1 MSNTNNTV
9 KNENPAMNVV
19 DYSTHTQHFK
29 KAMPYTYNYAF
40 IDGVLMEMYKEY
52 TIRQTASI
60 LNEPFNRVLYRVQFL
75 QKNHSKHIVRKY
87 GKGATVNKGT
97 HKVSDVGQSKK
108 KASA

>member
-1 MSNTNNTV
+1 M
-9 KNENPAMNVV
+9 KNLNDTGKNANPAMNVG

-29 KAMPYTYNYAF
+29 KATPYTYNYAF
-40 IDGVLMEMYKEY
+40 IDGVLMEMYDQY

-60 LNEPFNRVLYRVQFL
+60 LNESYNRVKYRIQFL

-97 HKVSDVGQSKK
+97 HKVSNVGQSKK